1 MALRR
6 LAEQQPESFAFNAES
21 LALAQWWLTKYP
33 AERKQSGVIPLLW
46 IAQKQEGWVSEPAI
60 ATIAEML
67 GMAPIRVYEVAT
79 FYTMFNLSP
88 VGKFHLQV
96 CGTTHC
102 AVSGANDLL
111 AACKKHIGAKETP
124 SADGMLSWT
133 EVECLGAC
141 VNAPVVQVNDD
152 YVEDL
157 DVAAFEAL
165 MDSMRKGQAPKVG
178 SVTGRQG
185 SAPKGGPKVLT
196 DPKLYDGSRAAPIQI
211 ANAPKPAAE

>member
-6 LAEQQPESFAFNAES
+6 LAEQQPDAFAFNAES

-33 AERKQSGVIPLLW
+33 SERKQSAVIPLLW

-60 ATIAEML
+60 AAIADML
-67 GMAPIRVYEVAT
+67 GMATIRVYEVAT
-79 FYTMFNLSP
+79 FYTMFNLAP

-111 AACKKHIGAKETP
+111 AACKKQIGAKEAP

-152 YVEDL
+152 YIEDL
-157 DVAAFEAL
+157 DVPAL
-165 MDSMRKGQAPKVG
+165 ERLLDAMRKGQAPKVG
-178 SVTGRQG
+178 SVIGRQG
-185 SAPKGGPKVLT
+185 SAPKGGPKVLI
-196 DPKLYDGSRAAPIQI
+196 DPSLYDGSRAKPIQI
-211 ANAPKPAAE
+211 ANAPKPTAE

>member
-6 LAEQQPESFAFNAES
+6 LAAEQPDDFAFNAES
-21 LALAQWWLTKYP
+21 MALAQWWLTKYP

-60 ATIAEML
+60 GAIADML
-67 GMAPIRVYEVAT
+67 GMARIRVYEVAT
-79 FYTMFNLSP
+79 FYTMFHLSP

-96 CGTTHC
+96 CGTTPC
-102 AVSGANDLL
+102 ALRGANDLL

-152 YVEDL
+152 YIEDL

-165 MDSMRKGQAPKVG
+165 MDAAHRGQAPEAG
-178 SVTGRQG
+178 SVRRRHC
-185 SAPKGGPKVLT
+185 SAPEGGASTLT
-196 DPKLYDGSRAAPIQI
+196 DPALYDGSRAQPIQLP
-211 ANAPKPAAE
+211 NPPKPAA